1 MQDLQIE
8 LDDAGHDVQV
18 VIVNVT
24 GASSSVSGLISKC
37 DFPVFQDVAEIN
49 AWGQHSGA
57 KDDIIIYN
65 SDGTLSTFLEFGGE
79 TSINLGTP
87 DGYANIRTKILEAF

>member
-8 LDDAGHDVQV
+8 LDDAGHDIQV

-24 GASSSVSGLISKC
+24 GGSSSVSGLISKC
-37 DFPVFQDVAEIN
+37 DFPVFQDIAEVD
-49 AWGQHSGA
+49 AWGQHSGG

-65 SDGTLSTFLEFGGE
+65 SDGTLSTFLDYGGG
-79 TSINLGTP
+79 SNINLGTP
-87 DGYANIRTKILEAF
+87 GGYANVRTKILEAY

>member
-8 LDDAGHDVQV
+8 LENAGHDIQV
-18 VIVNVT
+18 VIVNVI

-37 DFPVFQDVAEIN
+37 DFPVFQDVAGVD
-49 AWGQHSGA
+49 AWAQHSGG

-65 SDGTLSTFLEFGGE
+65 SDGTLSTFLDFGGG
-79 TSINLGTP
+79 TNINLGTAE
-87 DGYANIRTKILEAF
+87 GYANLQTKILEAY